1 MGLSTLEGIMSD
13 IKELIEQ
20 YTKDNVASFEKESNT
35 LVLVLNKAG
44 ANSIQ
49 RAVMAFHLL
58 HEEGRGGEIGLSDGV
73 AAAVTIIL
81 DDLAD
86 KVNAA
91 YDSGGAGAVE
101 AKNRLGDDAGRI
113 HLYTKD

>member
-1 MGLSTLEGIMSD
+1 MGLPTLEGIMSD
-13 IKELIEQ
+13 IKELIKQ
-20 YTKDNVASFEKESNT
+20 HTKDNVASYDKESDT

-44 ANSIQ
+44 ANSVQ

-58 HEEGRGGEIGLSDGV
+58 HEEGRSGEIGLSDGV
-73 AAAVTIIL
+73 AAAITIIL

-86 KVNAA
+86 KVNAT
-91 YDSGGAGAVE
+91 YESGDAGAVE